1 VVPIGADPEL
11 RRQLGA
17 VEQAEDGLRVPA
29 VDREKQG

>member
-1 VVPIGADPEL
+1 VVPVGADAEL
-11 RRQLGA
+11 LRQLGT